1 MKRIKVHYYHVVVPS
16 GAPSVEATLT
26 ALQQQSLEDRLK
38 LCGAH
43 KIRLDEVAE
52 QPRPDGQNFWHLK
65 FSKFRDDNWP
75 GVSASSQAAKDLQL
89 DDDESLSEETLVV
102 YSSIQNR
109 LVIQYNHYG
118 VRASKVKEYLNL
130 AIADPAK
137 QYSVTPVL
145 TNEALAKYEQKQL
158 VTSIDASIEGV
169 TAADIAFLEGS
180 GLEGALAKSVENKV
194 TSFRFQFSVD
204 ARVKKNRVD
213 RSWVARLV
221 DGIKNRGGDNDSICV
236 TAKENEEDAVEVIDL
251 LESRRIT
258 EYNADLI
265 DRTIGRRY
273 DSNQL
278 YGLLEQSMRDW
289 K

>member
-1 MKRIKVHYYHVVVPS
+1 MKRIKVHYYHIVIPT
-16 GAPSVEATLT
+16 GAPSVETTLEK
-26 ALQQQSLEDRLK
+26 LQTQNLEDRLK
-38 LCGAH
+38 LCGSH
-43 KIRLDEVAE
+43 KIRLDEVTE
-52 QPRPDGQNFWHLK
+52 KPRADGHSFWHMK
-65 FSKFRDDNWP
+65 FSKFRDENWP
-75 GVSASSQAAKDLQL
+75 GVSAPSQAAKDLEL

-102 YSSIQNR
+102 YSPVLNR

-118 VRASKVKEYLNL
+118 VSASKVKEYLNL
-130 AIADPAK
+130 SILDPTK
-137 QYSVTPVL
+137 HYSITPVL
-145 TNEALAKYEQKQL
+145 TNEALAKYERKQL

-169 TAADIAFLEGS
+169 TAADVAFLEGS
-180 GLEGALAKSVENKV
+180 GLEAALAKSVENKV

-213 RSWVARLV
+213 RDWVSRLV
-221 DGIKNRGGDNDSICV
+221 EAIKKRGGDNDSLCV

-273 DSNQL
+273 NSNQL

-289 K
+289 A